1 MHKKNRLIAI
11 IIFVCGN
18 ICAAAQSS
26 YTVLYNQKNYV
37 DEYGRSPA
45 PELKGA
51 LYIMSDTMTVYR
63 LAWKE
68 KELMKKA
75 DLGSRDLHHS
85 IINPMKDDAY
95 FEIVHLQNEDCYIK
109 CPKDTSKWV
118 IDTAK
123 TIIILDKKCVA
134 ATRGDNVVWFA
145 SSMPVNAGP
154 GNVFGLPGLVLGVY
168 NIRYSI
174 VYLAYKI
181 IPAVPEIVSKKQP
194 PIISLEAYRERNRI
208 RQSNINNDLLL
219 RKLND

>member
-1 MHKKNRLIAI
+1 MKRTILLLLLSCSSM
-11 IIFVCGN
+11 VL
-18 ICAAAQSS
+18 AAQSS
-26 YTVLYNQKNYV
+26 YTVLYNQNNYV

-51 LYIMSDTMTVYR
+51 LYILSDTMTVYR

-68 KELMKKA
+68 KELMKKV
-75 DLGSRDLHHS
+75 DLVSRDLHHG
-85 IINPMKDDAY
+85 IIHPMNGDFY

-109 CPKDTSKWV
+109 CPKDTAKWV
-118 IDTAK
+118 IDTLK

-134 ATRGDNVVWFA
+134 ATLGDNVVWFA
-145 SSMPVNAGP
+145 PSIPVNAGP

-194 PIISLEAYRERNRI
+194 PIISLEAYRERNRT